1 MTPKNVWCI
10 QLLCAMA
17 LVTRWCMT
25 PKNVWCIQPNL
36 SGFPVLGWCMTPK
49 NVWCIQHGNEADIW
63 EAEIKDIRPIIIDED
78 ILKGFGFRKG
88 PHRTDWLYDV
98 DDLQIVF
105 DANPCSM
112 NFFVRHQDGGTSPC
126 FDSYYIHQ
134 LQDVYCRFT
143 QKPLNLNWKGI

>member
-1 MTPKNVWCI
+1 MERHLNLADLHIGDWVYQYSDITEKPLCPMYVTALFEDGNVY
-10 QLLCAMA
+10 LDF
-17 LVTRWCMT
+17 
-25 PKNVWCIQPNL
+25 N
-36 SGFPVLGWCMTPK
+36 
-49 NVWCIQHGNEADIW
+49 GNEADIW

>member
-1 MTPKNVWCI
+1 MERHLNLADLHIGEWVYEYSDITEKP
-10 QLLCAMA
+10 LCPMYVSA
-17 LVTRWCMT
+17 LFEDGTVYL
-25 PKNVWCIQPNL
+25 NFN
-36 SGFPVLGWCMTPK
+36 
-49 NVWCIQHGNEADIW
+49 GNEFDVW
-63 EAEIKDIRPIIIDED
+63 EANIEDIAPVKIDED
-78 ILKGFGFRKG
+78 VLKGFGFRKG
-88 PHRTDWLYDV
+88 AHRTDWLYDV

-112 NFFVRHQDGGTSPC
+112 NFFVRHHDGGTSPC